1 MRREVFEKMI
11 SKLYPDQ
18 DIQVVSYQLLEKNQ
32 LNENGEWISDV
43 PAVFVEIKCDN
54 FDSKG
59 LLLSDYFTNFTGYE
73 FAISKV

>member
-1 MRREVFEKMI
+1 MLT
-11 SKLYPDQ
+11 KLYPDQ
-18 DIQVVSYQLLEKNQ
+18 NIQVVSYKLLERNQ
-32 LNENGEWISDV
+32 LNENGEWVSDV

-59 LLLSDYFTNFTGYE
+59 LSLSDYFTNFTGYE